1 MGQKLADCWKHN
13 KPIRLLDADADAES
27 IELIY
32 ELIQLYS
39 DEPITREELES
50 QTLTVVNEYRPQ
62 KGYLNFYNEPSPK
75 QILADLTSKMKAKEN
90 ILILSSSQKIR
101 SADGTINLEKK
112 AI

>member
-39 DEPITREELES
+39 DEPITREELEAE
-50 QTLTVVNEYRPQ
+50 TLTVVNEYRPK
-62 KGYLNFYNEPSPK
+62 KGDLNFYIEVRCIIPARRAV
-75 QILADLTSKMKAKEN
+75 I
-90 ILILSSSQKIR
+90 
-101 SADGTINLEKK
+101 
-112 AI
+112 